1 MIVLSKTQLSFIEDI
16 RNKKVFDIE
25 SFVKKYCR
33 VKKIILRDNS
43 SFLNYTFSK
52 GEEAFVLEETVTSAE
67 LIFDFIDLCLKLEEE
82 KLIVTVLITPHK
94 IIPLFEEKK
103 LLGEHSPAKIY
114 FPDESVLPIIH
125 LCNKKIYP
133 TSEISKLKNKV
144 YRNRKDKYYNR
155 SLIIAWASFIL
166 AFIVGLANIF
176 NLFSTKNIELNN
188 KIRKGDT
195 ISVKIIPNDS
205 TSLDTLIE
213 KAQNE
218 SKINKANNH
227 NRTNIK

>member
-1 MIVLSKTQLSFIEDI
+1 MIVLSKAQLSFIKDI
-16 RNKKVFDIE
+16 KNKKVVDIE

-67 LIFDFIDLCLKLEEE
+67 LIFEFIDLCLKLEEE
-82 KLIVTVLITPHK
+82 KLIVAVLITPHK

-125 LCNKKIYP
+125 LFNKKIYP
-133 TSEISKLKNKV
+133 TSEISKLKHKV
-144 YRNRKDKYYNR
+144 YRNKKDKYYNR

-166 AFIVGLANIF
+166 AFIVGLQNIF
-176 NLFSTKNIELNN
+176 GLFSAKENELNN
-188 KIRKGDT
+188 KITKEDT
-195 ISVKIIPNDS
+195 ISVKIIQNDS

-213 KAQNE
+213 KVQNDT
-218 SKINKANNH
+218 KTNKASNN